1 MQEMQIRS
9 LGWEDSLEEEMATYS
24 SIPAWDIHGQRSLV
38 GYSLWGHRRVGHD
51 LVTKQ
56 RLFWT
61 DWHLLWL
68 VGIYGIQI
76 IKYFEYYP
84 LDRQTQNIIKWKDS
98 GSRWKWRTHVLS
110 CYSHVRLCNP
120 MDCSPSGSSV
130 HGIFQARILEWVA
143 ISFSRGSSWPRDQTH
158 ISCVSCNAGQFFTT
172 EPSEKPM
179 AAVGNV

>member
-51 LVTKQ
+51 LATKQ

-98 GSRWKWRTHVLS
+98 GGEKQIVRRAASSALLRARLLVMDTGRVLCLPVVSDLCIHAGLLLHPLSSSFYVFTTLTEFTPWVWRT
-110 CYSHVRLCNP
+110 
-120 MDCSPSGSSV
+120 DCRP
-130 HGIFQARILEWVA
+130 
-143 ISFSRGSSWPRDQTH
+143 
-158 ISCVSCNAGQFFTT
+158 
-172 EPSEKPM
+172 
-179 AAVGNV
+179 